1 MEFITKK
8 VQDQPTFENMD
19 SNSMITDS
27 VWVEMHKVKGYL
39 RQIELYTDRKRNRN
53 RFLNIIII
61 ISSIVCAVASFF
73 HEVPYIPWINILAA
87 LVVAVITCLKEL
99 IPQFIQ
105 PERELCELDTIHSF
119 YSTFLDELE
128 HLFVERFDIKSHVN
142 DNIMNDRLFQ
152 LKKKEGD
159 RVTRINLLCRNF
171 TEDEKNKIKEET
183 ESYFKAKYNNK
194 KQ

>member
-1 MEFITKK
+1 MEFITNEK
-8 VQDQPTFENMD
+8 QGQPTYENME

-27 VWVEMHKVKGYL
+27 VWVEMHRIKGYL

-53 RFLNIIII
+53 RVINIIII

-73 HEVPYIPWINILAA
+73 HEVPYIPWISILAA
-87 LVVAVITCLKEL
+87 LVVAIVTCLKEL
-99 IPQFIQ
+99 MPQFIQ
-105 PERELCELDTIHSF
+105 PERELCELDNIHSF

-128 HLFVERFDIKSHVN
+128 HLYIERFDIKSDVN
-142 DNIMNDRLFQ
+142 DNIMNERLYQ
-152 LKKKEGD
+152 LQKTEGD
-159 RVTRINLLCRNF
+159 RVTRINILCRNV
-171 TEDEKNKIKEET
+171 TEEEKIKIKDET